1 MMRVTSKPKKEK
13 GDNEENQRES
23 EIESAEY
30 RDDCPV

>member
-1 MMRVTSKPKKEK
+1 MKVPNKPKKEK
-13 GDNEENQRES
+13 GNSEENQRES